1 MFGWV
6 SGEGGTSP
14 LTVAEPKGNQL
25 GEDKMLMKERKVLSF
40 HFFFFQESTAG
51 NRMGKELTYKRV
63 VAFHPSPSKG
73 LSHMPGNVKH
83 TAAQHHS
90 LTESGPPRTES
101 SPKGRAVGKR
111 ARLPAWGGGGVP
123 PWVSGASQRPLRVA
137 PGLSPSS
144 YSRVTSGGQNQ
155 RYLSASRTPRSRG
168 FKKKT
173 EI

>member
-111 ARLPAWGGGGVP
+111 ARLPAWGGGGG
-123 PWVSGASQRPLRVA
+123 SSLGQRGFPKT
-137 PGLSPSS
+137 PSS
-144 YSRVTSGGQNQ
+144 GTGPEPFLLQQSDLR
-155 RYLSASRTPRSRG
+155 RSEPAVSQC
-168 FKKKT
+168 F
-173 EI
+173 